1 MSLPKLSLIVG
12 VNVIVLAFLLFGFGR
27 EYLRNLEIERD
38 IASLQSENE
47 RLVGQKLT
55 SLSLISDLS
64 SEYYLESEARTKRSM
79 GEPGEQLIVV
89 DLPETTQPTGEVLGA
104 ATDLGISNPTRWW
117 YYFFNRSR
125 FESMA
130 EL

>member
-1 MSLPKLSLIVG
+1 MPKLSLIVG
-12 VNVIVLAFLLFGFGR
+12 VNLIVLAFLLFGFGR

-38 IASLQSENE
+38 IASLQSENQ
-47 RLVGQKLT
+47 RLVGQKLA
-55 SLSLISDLS
+55 SLSLINDLS

-89 DLPETTQPTGEVLGA
+89 DLPETGHVEGEVLGA
-104 ATDLGISNPTRWW
+104 SADLGISNPTRWW
-117 YYFFNRSR
+117 YCFFNRSR
-125 FESMA
+125 FEDMK